1 LNGFTLHRVLQLAQQ
16 RAENLARAVK
26 QAHGEWLRARGR
38 QVQLRGLRQ
47 THAARLAERLQQGL
61 PASQL
66 LDATRLQQ
74 AQDREMRAAQGAID
88 LAYAEWQAR
97 LAVWMQAEQRVKALQ
112 VLKQRALDRAA
123 IKQKRIDQR
132 QHDELVELA
141 RFRQESRRP

>member
-1 LNGFTLHRVLQLAQQ
+1 MTDRSAYPMPLIAGLALAATVFAGGCASTDSGILGSGAGVTASDPSRMTQSGFLS
-16 RAENLARAVK
+16 NY
-26 QAHGEWLRARGR
+26 
-38 QVQLRGLRQ
+38 
-47 THAARLAERLQQGL
+47 ARLE
-61 PASQL
+61 PAPWGDGII
-66 LDATRLQQ
+66 DA
-74 AQDREMRAAQGAID
+74 
-88 LAYAEWQAR
+88 AYAEWQAR